1 MADDCASGRP
11 SLRVGTPRGGAE
23 REDRAAYDGVCTNPK
38 ILLNCCRVIPAL
50 LHLARPGGCRMNRLQ
65 REILHICGQAVAPV
79 FRVPAIRDYAMRRAV
94 VAAGVWDED
103 YPALEPKHLD
113 NPRLFANR
121 EDLISSMRF
130 AEGGVIAEI
139 GVAHG
144 EFSEYLL
151 NQLEPKK
158 FVAFDVF
165 NLHEWDTFL
174 HIPTKILFNNMT
186 HLDYYKQKF
195 ADRGAQVVI
204 EVGRSNLNLAK
215 YPDKSF
221 DLIYVD
227 ADHSYE
233 SVKQDADLAKAK
245 LADNGVIVFND
256 YTYFDFLMGVRY
268 GVVRAV
274 NELII
279 YDDWRVCGFALS
291 RTMYCDI
298 AIRRSV

>member
-1 MADDCASGRP
+1 MVAQRTDIKKKELLL
-11 SLRVGTPRGGAE
+11 LR
-23 REDRAAYDGVCTNPK
+23 
-38 ILLNCCRVIPAL
+38 L
-50 LHLARPGGCRMNRLQ
+50 NRLQ
-65 REILHICGQAVAPV
+65 REILHMCGQAVAPV
-79 FRVPAIRDYAMRRAV
+79 FRAPAIRDYAMRRAV
-94 VAAGVWDED
+94 AAWGLWDDD

-113 NPRLFANR
+113 NPKLFANR

-139 GVAHG
+139 GVATG

-151 NQLEPKK
+151 NQLQPKK

-174 HIPTKILFNNMT
+174 RIPTKILFNNMT

-245 LADNGVIVFND
+245 LADDGVIVFND
-256 YTYFDFLMGVRY
+256 YTCFDFLVGMRY

-279 YDDWRVCGFALS
+279 NDDWRVCGFALN

-298 AIRRSV
+298 AIHKQSGFSP

>member
-1 MADDCASGRP
+1 MAQ
-11 SLRVGTPRGGAE
+11 LTGADKKGMW
-23 REDRAAYDGVCTNPK
+23 RQRF
-38 ILLNCCRVIPAL
+38 
-50 LHLARPGGCRMNRLQ
+50 NRFQ

-79 FRVPAIRDYAMRRAV
+79 FRVPAIRDYAMRHAV

-113 NPRLFANR
+113 NPQLYANR

-139 GVAHG
+139 GVATG

-151 NQLEPKK
+151 NQLQPKT
-158 FVAFDVF
+158 FVAFDIF
-165 NLHEWDTFL
+165 TIHEWDTFL
-174 HIPTKILFNNMT
+174 HIPTKTLLNNMT
-186 HLDYYKQKF
+186 HLDYYKTKF

-204 EVGRSNLNLAK
+204 EVGRSNLTLAK

-245 LADNGVIVFND
+245 LADNGAIVFND
-256 YTYFDFLMGVRY
+256 YTYFDFLAGVRY

-279 YDDWRVCGFALS
+279 NDDWRVCGFALN

-298 AIRRSV
+298 AIRKRSVTS